1 MIGADAPLLV
11 YQSAHDHPLLAVG
24 ASVGMESRAVPMRWT
39 RSTLQRRS
47 GLRCVH
53 RRGSEDA
60 CARCV
65 PIRFVSATST
75 ALDASTS
82 RFRRTRPSS
91 TLARLLEHADR
102 VAELHRA
109 TRRDVLD
116 SAVRRA
122 RTHQLAD
129 IGIALSAQRDPVKL
143 LETLLTQARELADCD
158 AGSLYLIEE
167 TAGVRSLHFKLA
179 QNDTASV
186 PFKEARLPLT
196 TDSLSG
202 YVALTGNELCDCRCV
217 SDRCVGAVFVQSFVR
232 RTGRLPNAIAARA
245 CRCAITKDA

>member
-1 MIGADAPLLV
+1 V
-11 YQSAHDHPLLAVG
+11 
-24 ASVGMESRAVPMRWT
+24 
-39 RSTLQRRS
+39 
-47 GLRCVH
+47 
-53 RRGSEDA
+53 
-60 CARCV
+60 
-65 PIRFVSATST
+65 
-75 ALDASTS
+75 
-82 RFRRTRPSS
+82 
-91 TLARLLEHADR
+91 LEHANR
-102 VAELHRA
+102 VAELHRV

-143 LETLLTQARELADCD
+143 LETLLTQARQLADCD

-167 TAGVRSLHFKLA
+167 IAGVRSLHFKLA

-202 YVALTGNELCDCRCV
+202 YVALTAMNSRLQTRTRSMRRSHTRSIAHSTNSSAIGPGPCSCCRCV
-217 SDRCVGAVFVQSFVR
+217 
-232 RTGRLPNAIAARA
+232 
-245 CRCAITKDA
+245 ITKRVIRVLQFINRRNRAPKELRSYRSMRKSPIYCARLRARLL